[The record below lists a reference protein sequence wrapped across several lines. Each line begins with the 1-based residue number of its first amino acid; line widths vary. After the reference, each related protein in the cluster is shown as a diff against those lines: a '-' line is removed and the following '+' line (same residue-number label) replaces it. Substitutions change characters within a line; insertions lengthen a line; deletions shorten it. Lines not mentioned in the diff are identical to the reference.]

1 MSPKNIFL
9 KARIK
14 LATVY
19 TVIIMGIFFSGFLL
33 NSWLDRIFK
42 ENNVDPLMWAS
53 EAVVVVLVGLSSY
66 YFAKRTLRPIEK
78 SYESQ
83 QKFVADAAHEL
94 RTPLTVMKTGIET
107 TLISKPS
114 SKDLQTLLSETK
126 EEINDMTNTVN
137 DLLFLVNTN
146 NRAQDTFQKL
156 ALDQLVKKQ
165 VSLMSNYATN
175 KNISLKNN
183 AAKQTWI
190 NGNPAS
196 LKRLMVNLLKNAI
209 DYSKPRG
216 SVNISLQCSK
226 DLIVLRVQDTGIG
239 MSSDDLSHIFERFYK
254 ADKSRT
260 KQSSGAGLGLAI
272 VKEIVD
278 SHKAKI
284 EIDSKLGQ
292 GTTVKIIFDR
302 FS

>member
-33 NSWLDRIFK
+33 NSWLDRILK

-114 SKDLQTLLSETK
+114 SEDFKTLLSETK

-156 ALDQLVKKQ
+156 ALDQLVKRQ